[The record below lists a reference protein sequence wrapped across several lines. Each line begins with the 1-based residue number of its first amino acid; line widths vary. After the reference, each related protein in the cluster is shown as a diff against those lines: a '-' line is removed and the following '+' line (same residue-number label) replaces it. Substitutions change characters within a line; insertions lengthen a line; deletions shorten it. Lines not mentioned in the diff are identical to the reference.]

1 MITFSQPELSSPFA
15 GKEWD
20 VMGITYEG
28 WEGKEG
34 MGACFLWKLLKKKNE
49 IAKMCISLVWERIS
63 AVEKCAKWVHREI
76 LFGRITNVIG
86 TLWKQQFPFTKYTE

>member
-15 GKEWD
+15 GKEWN

-34 MGACFLWKLLKKKNE
+34 MGACFPRKLEKKLN
-49 IAKMCISLVWERIS
+49 
-63 AVEKCAKWVHREI
+63 
-76 LFGRITNVIG
+76 N
-86 TLWKQQFPFTKYTE
+86 

>member
-1 MITFSQPELSSPFA
+1 MITIGQPELSSPFA

-34 MGACFLWKLLKKKNE
+34 MGACFPRKLEKKM
-49 IAKMCISLVWERIS
+49 AKMCVSLIWKRIS

-76 LFGRITNVIG
+76 IFGRITNVIG
-86 TLWKQQFPFTKYTE
+86 T

>member
-15 GKEWD
+15 GKEWN

-34 MGACFLWKLLKKKNE
+34 MGACFPRKLEKKIK
-49 IAKMCISLVWERIS
+49 
-63 AVEKCAKWVHREI
+63 
-76 LFGRITNVIG
+76 
-86 TLWKQQFPFTKYTE
+86 